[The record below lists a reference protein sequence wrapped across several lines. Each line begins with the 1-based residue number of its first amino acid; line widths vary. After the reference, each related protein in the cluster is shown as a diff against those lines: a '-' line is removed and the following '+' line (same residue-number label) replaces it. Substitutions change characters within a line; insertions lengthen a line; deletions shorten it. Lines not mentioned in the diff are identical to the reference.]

1 MECVSIWTIYE
12 HLFSC
17 VLFFFSF
24 LLFFLICL
32 LLAFV
37 YSSFIFHFFPIFSL
51 FSCFYFLLWRFFEII
66 IPTKWLKSN
75 IIASR
80 HYSCSHSL
88 NFVTNWSCRLI
99 AGTQFVCVLLRSY
112 VILVIQR
119 FNGAYKRKC
128 LLHWLKLPRFISVAE
143 QTKHRQ
149 WKKNIIFLFL
159 KIVLKCELLLNVT
172 RSKAN
177 NTFQCK
183 INRPISSRRTKC
195 DSSSNHS
202 NEQFT

>member
-1 MECVSIWTIYE
+1 MWKHLNNLWTFIFMCLIF
-12 HLFSC
+12 LFVFVIFSYLFVTC
-17 VLFFFSF
+17 LRLFFIHFPFFS
-24 LLFFLICL
+24 
-32 LLAFV
+32 
-37 YSSFIFHFFPIFSL
+37 PIFSL
-51 FSCFYFLLWRFFEII
+51 FSCLYFLLWRFFEII

-149 WKKNIIFLFL
+149 WKKKHYFFVSQNRAKMWII
-159 KIVLKCELLLNVT
+159 IERYT
-172 RSKAN
+172 QQSKQHFSMKNKQAH
-177 NTFQCK
+177 FE
-183 INRPISSRRTKC
+183 P
-195 DSSSNHS
+195 
-202 NEQFT
+202 

>member
-1 MECVSIWTIYE
+1 MECGSIWTIYE

-37 YSSFIFHFFPIFSL
+37 YSSFIFLFFLYSLSFHASIF
-51 FSCFYFLLWRFFEII
+51 FYEDFFEII

-99 AGTQFVCVLLRSY
+99 AGIKFVCVLLRSY

-149 WKKNIIFLFL
+149 WKKTLFF
-159 KIVLKCELLLNVT
+159 CF
-172 RSKAN
+172 SKS
-177 NTFQCK
+177 C
-183 INRPISSRRTKC
+183 
-195 DSSSNHS
+195 
-202 NEQFT
+202 

>member
-1 MECVSIWTIYE
+1 MWKHLNNLWTFIFMCLIF
-12 HLFSC
+12 LFVFVIFSYLFVTC
-17 VLFFFSF
+17 LRLFFIHFPFFS
-24 LLFFLICL
+24 
-32 LLAFV
+32 
-37 YSSFIFHFFPIFSL
+37 PIFSL
-51 FSCFYFLLWRFFEII
+51 FSCLYFLLWRFFEII

-99 AGTQFVCVLLRSY
+99 AGTQFVCFFLLLSY

-119 FNGAYKRKC
+119 FNGAYKRNAYC
-128 LLHWLKLPRFISVAE
+128 TGSNYCDSLALPNKQNIDNE
-143 QTKHRQ
+143 
-149 WKKNIIFLFL
+149 KKNIIFLFL

-177 NTFQCK
+177 NTFQWEK
-183 INRPISSRRTKC
+183 KNKQSHFGP
-195 DSSSNHS
+195 
-202 NEQFT
+202 

>member
-1 MECVSIWTIYE
+1 MWKHLNNLWT
-12 HLFSC
+12 
-17 VLFFFSF
+17 
-24 LLFFLICL
+24 
-32 LLAFV
+32 
-37 YSSFIFHFFPIFSL
+37 FIFMCLIFLFVFVILFLFVCYLPSSILHSFSIFSPIFSL
-51 FSCFYFLLWRFFEII
+51 FSCLYFLLWRFFEII

-177 NTFQCK
+177 NTFQWK

>member
-1 MECVSIWTIYE
+1 MECGSIWTIYE

-37 YSSFIFHFFPIFSL
+37 YSSFIFHFFSPIFSL
-51 FSCFYFLLWRFFEII
+51 FSCLYFLLWRFFEII

-149 WKKNIIFLFL
+149 WKKKHYFFVSQNRAKMWII
-159 KIVLKCELLLNVT
+159 IERYT
-172 RSKAN
+172 QQSKQHFSMKNKQAHVE
-177 NTFQCK
+177 
-183 INRPISSRRTKC
+183 P
-195 DSSSNHS
+195 
-202 NEQFT
+202 